1 MLLLVVC
8 LGIVLYLDV
17 VVMVLLDLFLEI
29 CLCKGFFWSF
39 SGLLASCVSE
49 RSCWNILRS
58 HKASSLTLCIVCCS
72 SGSFRWS
79 LFLCLA
85 SFDSSDLSCSCSTF
99 CCLVSSQC
107 TSSFFSW
114 SAYEASIS
122 TSKAFSKAS
131 LTCSFLSLAD
141 ESRSLRLWIWTSSP
155 VHRFQLWR
163 LTSFCWLLFFCFSSF
178 CLRSSTF

>member
-1 MLLLVVC
+1 MLLELVLMLLLVVC

-122 TSKAFSKAS
+122 TSKAFSKGPDQIS
-131 LTCSFLSLAD
+131 PIWHFFVSF
-141 ESRSLRLWIWTSSP
+141 IP
-155 VHRFQLWR
+155 VLEFWCIRR
-163 LTSFCWLLFFCFSSF
+163 IET
-178 CLRSSTF
+178 